1 MKKVSFLKFRAK
13 KRTFL
18 KLETYSCTESGHQG
32 ARKWPPWCPEIP
44 NSWTRTHIPFFARN
58 FWKKSWRRTHIFLK
72 VFLGIFQK
80 NQKNNILKI
89 VGSVHRLRKKSEN
102 CWRRTQIF
110 MKIFLTFSSYFLLF
124 ALFFVKKIFWKKLEA
139 YTDLEKNQ
147 KIVGDVLIFLWKIFV
162 HFL

>member
-44 NSWTRTHIPFFARN
+44 NTWRRTRIPFFARN
-58 FWKKSWRRTHIFLK
+58 FWKKCWRRTHIFLK

-80 NQKNNILKI
+80 IQKNKILKK
-89 VGSVHRLRKKSEN
+89 VGDVHRLGKKSEN

-110 MKIFLTFSSYFLLF
+110 MKKKLTFLDFLP
-124 ALFFVKKIFWKKLEA
+124 FFFKKSKKIIFWKLLEA
-139 YTDLEKNQ
+139 YTDYEKNQ
-147 KIVGDVLIFLWKIFV
+147 KIVGDVHRFLWKYF
-162 HFL
+162 